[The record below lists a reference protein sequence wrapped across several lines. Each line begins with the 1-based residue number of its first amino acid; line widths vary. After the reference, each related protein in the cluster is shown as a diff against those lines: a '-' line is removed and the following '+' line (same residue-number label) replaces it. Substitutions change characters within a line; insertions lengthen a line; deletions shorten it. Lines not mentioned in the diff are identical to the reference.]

1 MQATI
6 TSKGQITI
14 PKRVRDTLHLKA
26 GDRIEFIESEAEG
39 YRVVPV
45 TASIKQLKGMT
56 PRPGKPVTLAEMDA
70 AIALGAST

>member
-14 PKRVRDTLHLKA
+14 PKSVRDTLHLKM
-26 GDRIEFIESEAEG
+26 GDRIEFIEDKAGG
-39 YRVVPV
+39 YRMVPV

-56 PRPGKPVTLAEMDA
+56 PKPGKPVALAEMNE
-70 AIALGAST
+70 AIALGTST